1 MANVMINTDTLDFQV
16 YVINDYSL
24 KIKKVLNDISEEMS
38 NALKYY
44 DCESGKM
51 LMKKFNI
58 YKENFNIIYRN
69 LLTYK
74 KDLRTIKLKYVRE
87 QNILSNMFIEKSKE
101 EK

>member
-1 MANVMINTDTLDFQV
+1 MANVMINTDTLDFHV

-24 KIKKVLNDISEEMS
+24 KIKKVLKDISEEMS

-74 KDLRTIKLKYVRE
+74 KDLRTIKLKYVHE